1 MMFTAK
7 EIVLIDSI
15 QRKMSKYE
23 FSASSALE
31 SQQDDV
37 NSYLSM
43 MARANMELE
52 SVSGSPEQGLV
63 LVFKDTST

>member
-15 QRKMSKYE
+15 QRKMDKYE
-23 FSASSALE
+23 FSADRALDD
-31 SQQDDV
+31 QQDDV
-37 NSYLSM
+37 NNYLSR
-43 MARANMELE
+43 MARSSMELE

-63 LVFKDTST
+63 LVFKDTTG

>member
-1 MMFTAK
+1 MVTAK

-15 QRKMSKYE
+15 QRKMAKYE
-23 FSASSALE
+23 FSAERALDD
-31 SQQDDV
+31 QQDDV
-37 NSYLSM
+37 NANLSM

-63 LVFKDTST
+63 LMFKSVDD